1 MIRACSIHLHTVKK
15 NRKTMYLNKLLSFA
29 SPIFPFDVDDACFA
43 SINITDVG
51 ACNNGHNAAFVEI
64 EEEFDRDFESCQ
76 SGFCASLDYAP
87 SEGPMGMCSCGI
99 VFCSNAAYRAPT
111 MCDEGEEYLLSLAQ
125 LVKCTVD
132 AAKDASQKRKDVVT
146 SVNKEAPPKEGRDAS
161 QSCQED
167 VVACEEDVLKSVT
180 KSWATRYCF
189 NYIEKMLSPEIS
201 PNGEYA
207 WMEECGID
215 HQTLTPLIA
224 LCMEVFSSNIIDDDE
239 GLISNLDSE
248 MPEGTPQAKA
258 EPSSANTYALASV
271 AGWVFLSPI
280 AMLYI

>member
-1 MIRACSIHLHTVKK
+1 
-15 NRKTMYLNKLLSFA
+15 MYLNKLLSFA
-29 SPIFPFDVDDACFA
+29 SPIFPFDDACFA
-43 SINITDVG
+43 SINITDAG
-51 ACNNGHNAAFVEI
+51 ACNNGHVAAFVEI
-64 EEEFDRDFESCQ
+64 EEEFDRNFESCQ

-111 MCDEGEEYLLSLAQ
+111 VCDEGEEYLLSLAQ

-132 AAKDASQKRKDVVT
+132 AAKDASQKRKDVVIT
-146 SVNKEAPPKEGRDAS
+146 VNNEAPAKEGRDAS

-201 PNGEYA
+201 PSGEYA
-207 WMEECGID
+207 WMEECGTD
-215 HQTLTPLIA
+215 HPTLTPLIS
-224 LCMEVFSSNIIDDDE
+224 LCMEVFSSNVIDEDE
-239 GLISNLDSE
+239 GIITYIDTE
-248 MPEGTPQAKA
+248 KPEGTPQATA
-258 EPSSANTYALASV
+258 EPSSATTYAFASASV
-271 AGWVFLSPI
+271 AGWLFLSPI